1 MNDEMTEPT
10 NEFNQ
15 SAVPPKKSGGKWIWI
30 FPIGCLGIL
39 LCCGGGGAGFFYFF
53 GGVVTGAIEQVTVA
67 VDTIEN
73 SSEVQ
78 AKLGSPVKCTP
89 TGEQQ
94 QQSQG
99 ESVEISQLLQVE
111 GPGGKGEGKVVMIFD
126 AETFTWSTKSLSVTI
141 DGETINLSDEG
152 DFSLDIDDSG
162 E

>member
-1 MNDEMTEPT
+1 MNNETTDQV

-15 SAVPPKKSGGKWIWI
+15 TAVPPKKSGGKWIWI
-30 FPIGCLGIL
+30 FPIGCFGIL
-39 LCCGGGGAGFFYFF
+39 LCCGGGGVGFFYFF
-53 GGVVTGAIEQVTVA
+53 GHVLSEGLEQVTVA

-94 QQSQG
+94 QQNEG
-99 ESVEISQLLQVE
+99 DSVEITQILQVE
-111 GPGGKGEGKVVMIFD
+111 GPEGKGEGKVVMHFD
-126 AETFTWSTKSLSVTI
+126 AETFKWSTKALSVTI